1 MKNSKA
7 SSGVGRYELV
17 PIEALIP
24 YATNAR
30 THSPEQV
37 SQIAASIREFGFI
50 SPVIADADNGIIAGH
65 GRVLAAQ
72 KLKLA
77 SVPCI
82 RVEHLSETQKRAYIL
97 ADNKLALNADWDD
110 DLLRVEIAEL
120 KEENFDALLTG
131 FSEQE
136 CEAILADIEFT
147 PNLPDEDEDS
157 EKERKFILTV
167 TLQNEEQQ
175 ESLFRELNGKG
186 FKVKSS

>member
-1 MKNSKA
+1 
-7 SSGVGRYELV
+7 
-17 PIEALIP
+17 
-24 YATNAR
+24 
-30 THSPEQV
+30 V

-77 SVPCI
+77 NVPCI
-82 RVEHLSETQKRAYIL
+82 RVEHLTETQKRAYIL
-97 ADNKLALNADWDD
+97 ADNRIGLNAGWDD
-110 DLLRVEIAEL
+110 DLLRIEIAEL
-120 KEENFDALLTG
+120 KDENFDALLTG

-136 CEAILADIEFT
+136 CEAILAGIEFT